1 MMRKETSG
9 EIQILISCIILSVM
23 ATLVKL
29 VSASFSGPFIAL
41 FRFVTGI
48 VLGTALLIVGREPIR
63 IRRKRSWIL
72 RGIFGSSSMVLY
84 FAAIQMTGSG
94 RATLLANTF
103 PVFAALF
110 GLLFFGERNSA
121 GRIFSIALCILGV
134 GFVFYDGSA
143 TSTWSNLIAL
153 SVGVTRGLAVHFIKQ
168 VAEENHPILVYLATC
183 LFGLALLPFAIR
195 EATNITPPFLLLLLL
210 IGILALAA
218 QIFLGYGFRSV
229 AATKASVITYAS
241 VPLTVFF
248 GYCIGEELR
257 PRFLLGTAII
267 LVGLFV
273 NSAMADRVFAYL
285 QIKVRD
291 SE

>member
-1 MMRKETSG
+1 MRKETSG
-9 EIQILISCIILSVM
+9 EIQILISCIIFSAM
-23 ATLVKL
+23 ATLVKT

-48 VLGTALLIVGREPIR
+48 VLGAGLLIATGQPFQIHH
-63 IRRKRSWIL
+63 KGSWIL

-84 FAAIQMTGSG
+84 FVAIQMTGSG
-94 RATLLANTF
+94 RATLLGNTF

-110 GLLFFGERNSA
+110 GFLLFGEKSGA
-121 GRIFSIALCILGV
+121 GQIFSIALCMLGV

-153 SVGVTRGLAVHFIKQ
+153 SVGVTRGMAVHFIKQ
-168 VAEENHPILVYLATC
+168 SAEENHPIIVYLATC
-183 LFGLALLPFAIR
+183 LFGLVLLPFAIG
-195 EATNITPPFLLLLLL
+195 EVANITPPFLFLLLL

-218 QIFLGYGFRSV
+218 QILLGYGFRSV

-241 VPLTVFF
+241 IPLTVFF

-267 LVGLFV
+267 LAGLFV
-273 NSAMADRVFAYL
+273 SSAMAGRVFACL
-285 QIKVRD
+285 QIKARD
-291 SE
+291 SK